1 MRWTPWCGF
10 RFSGRKPRQMMANRT
25 STLQKLPLLLLRA
38 IDSGRNTDTA

>member
-10 RFSGRKPRQMMANRT
+10 RFSGRKPRHRMANRT

-38 IDSGRNTDTA
+38 IDLGRNTDTA